1 MKPLIG
7 ITGRQLALGMVANT
21 SERFREQRIGSYFS
35 AFAEAV
41 AAAGGIP
48 VYVPFVAEATGV
60 VTRLDGIV
68 ITGGQDVHPARWGGR
83 AAVDPAVDPRWDH
96 DAHDA
101 ERDAY
106 EAALIVA
113 AVGAGTPLLGVCRG
127 HQLLN
132 VVLGGTLTEHLDEGP
147 IVHSAPYAAPSDGD
161 PGHVVE
167 FAEGSVPHA
176 VYSGQRMTNSWH
188 HQAVDRPGEGL
199 RVVGRTPD
207 GVVECIELAYSPVVG
222 VQWHPEWTATQP
234 EPIFNWLVGAA
245 SRRTADELALDRPD
259 RKAMA

>member
-21 SERFREQRIGSYFS
+21 SERFREQRIGSYFT
-35 AFAEAV
+35 AFADGV

-48 VYVPFVAEATGV
+48 VLIPFAADAADV

-68 ITGGQDVHPARWGGR
+68 VTGGQDVHPARWGGL
-83 AAVDPAVDPRWDH
+83 AAVDPTVDPRWDH

-113 AVGAGTPLLGVCRG
+113 AVDSGTPLLGVCRG

-132 VVLGGTLTEHLDEGP
+132 VVLGGTLIEHLDEGP
-147 IVHSAPYAAPSDGD
+147 IVHSGPYAAPSDGD

-167 FAEGSVPHA
+167 FAEGSVPHV
-176 VYSGQRMTNSWH
+176 VYGARRVTNSWH
-188 HQAVDRPGEGL
+188 HQAVDRPGDGL

-207 GVVECIELAYSPVVG
+207 GVVECIELADRPVVG

-234 EPIFNWLVGAA
+234 EPIFDWLVDAA
-245 SRRTADELALDRPD
+245 SRRTADELVLD